1 MLHDAPAEVELRRFV
16 ARKGGGDHIF
26 CRERVA
32 QRARIEQRLAR
43 AAGDVRPRD
52 ERRVAH
58 QRHAPM
64 AKAR

>member
-1 MLHDAPAEVELRRFV
+1 MLHDTPAEVELRRFV
-16 ARKGGGDHIF
+16 ARKRGGDRF
-26 CRERVA
+26 FYGEGVA

-58 QRHAPM
+58 QRHAPV